1 MSSRAVWLAAVLM
14 IGVLASGPGQAQQVT
29 NLLQNGGFETG
40 LMTPWTSYANA
51 PSVRTQTVVKDCVGA
66 DVPEGPI
73 EGSYCLNVNVTTL
86 GANNYAIGL
95 SPRPQQP
102 YQQGKQYTFS
112 VFMKCKTG
120 TLQVTLKPELAADPW
135 TGFGDQIFTMTNE
148 WAEFSV
154 TTPVL
159 EANVS
164 PAAIT
169 FHIAFAAAEF
179 WIDGVRFY
187 EGQYVAP

>member
-1 MSSRAVWLAAVLM
+1 MNSA
-14 IGVLASGPGQAQQVT
+14 
-29 NLLQNGGFETG
+29 
-40 LMTPWTSYANA
+40 
-51 PSVRTQTVVKDCVGA
+51 
-66 DVPEGPI
+66 
-73 EGSYCLNVNVTTL
+73 
-86 GANNYAIGL
+86 GANFWDAGL
-95 SPRPQQP
+95 QHTGHAFEA
-102 YQQGKQYTFS
+102 GKQYTLSAFLRCS
-112 VFMKCKTG
+112 AG
-120 TLQVTLKPELAADPW
+120 TLDINFKPELAADPW

-148 WAEFSV
+148 WAEFIF